1 MSNEIAQRTD
11 TGLPQAAELDQ
22 QIHYAEVLAD
32 AGLLPDAFKK
42 NPPNVLIAIE
52 VARTLDEAPFTVMQE
67 MAVIGGK
74 PSFQAKFMRTRVRKA
89 GHRLRETFENGVAR
103 CVIIRRD
110 DPDFQHVAEWDEAKA
125 KKHGLWGKGHW
136 AKNPQLMLQNR
147 ALSECVREAC
157 YEVMGGIAYTDDE
170 AVDFPE
176 TAPAV
181 NAQAAAPDPGRP
193 AVDWHPI
200 VDVMHQLDW
209 SADDTKAF
217 VQQIV
222 GHEFAAMSDL
232 AQDEIGKAAE
242 AMRGFLTTVDAEVV
256 DETTGEVMPS
266 QWSDGDADGKS
277 FDD

>member
-1 MSNEIAQRTD
+1 MSNEIATRTA
-11 TGLPQAAELDQ
+11 GLPAAAELDQ

-67 MAVIGGK
+67 MSVISGK

-110 DPDFQHVAEWDEAKA
+110 DPDFQHVTEWDEKKA
-125 KKHGLWGKGHW
+125 KQHGYWGKGHW

-157 YEVMGGIAYTDDE
+157 YEVMGGIAYTDE
-170 AVDFPE
+170 EVIDFPD
-176 TAPAV
+176 ASPVDKAH
-181 NAQAAAPDPGRP
+181 AAAPGADKPT
-193 AVDWHPI
+193 VDWHPI
-200 VDVMHQLDW
+200 VDVMRKLGWD
-209 SADDTKAF
+209 ADVTKQF
-217 VQQIV
+217 VEQQV

-232 AQDEIGKAAE
+232 TQDEIDSSRR
-242 AMRGFLTTVDAEVV
+242 AMEQFLAVDAEVV
-256 DETTGEVMPS
+256 DEATGEVI
-266 QWSDGDADGKS
+266 A
-277 FDD
+277 